1 MEENKEYINLKIL
14 GRGNKGE
21 ITRKVKSMK
30 DQKIYVLKDLGE
42 KQLSETQKEIL
53 KILEQNECPY
63 IVRHYP
69 LTKNNFIKT
78 DFINDVDLLDYL
90 NTYIDLENPIE
101 EKFLRKIFIQ
111 CIESVKYLHEK
122 NIIHRNI
129 RLENFYITD
138 DKEIKLG
145 NFRYATFKNDAE
157 EDLKYPEDGMLYKS
171 AETLNNNIYNI
182 KSDLYALGVVF
193 YKLCYFEFPYE
204 IIYKPDKEDE
214 NKGIYELKPNPKKE
228 LDYSKELNELINSLL
243 NIFDPNVDEKQIYQI
258 AINKSLEN
266 NCKNTCIES
275 ILRCLSPFRF
285 FTADT
290 TLEFLGFDKDKKE
303 NFFMALT
310 LYDCC
315 NYFSKQEQIELKKKD
330 KYINDIINLRNLL
343 EKHHIGMKKD
353 EEVNPKDV
361 INFMLEK
368 YFEEVYDDKNKS
380 KKVSQDNFNIT
391 EKTILGNLKISQDEK
406 EYKYIFN
413 FVYTNL
419 DLCEK
424 KDNKYDISKIFNQN
438 FKGNLK
444 IEYQFPRY
452 LFLLI
457 DPGKNYDYNS
467 EIIFPDKFTIFSS
480 NKEKNENNEKK
491 EEIEK
496 KDYLVEGLLLRKIKE
511 GQEQYISF
519 YKKRINKKLNWVLS
533 EDDTIK
539 KIGEKI
545 DNLNQEIK
553 DSKGIIEMIFYKEK
567 S

>member
-63 IVRHYP
+63 IVKHYP

-101 EKFLRKIFIQ
+101 EKVLWKIFIQ

-157 EDLKYPEDGMLYKS
+157 EDLNYPEDGMLYKS
-171 AETLNNNIYNI
+171 AETLDNNIYNI
-182 KSDLYALGVVF
+182 TSDLYALGVVF

-214 NKGIYELKPNPKKE
+214 NKGIFELKANPKKE

-243 NIFDPNVDEKQIYQI
+243 NIFDSNVDETKIYQM

-275 ILRCLSPFRF
+275 IFRCLSPFGF
-285 FTADT
+285 FSGKSV
-290 TLEFLGFDKDKKE
+290 LEKLGFDKTKK
-303 NFFMALT
+303 NIFIMALT
-310 LYDCC
+310 LYDCLK
-315 NYFSKQEQIELKKKD
+315 YFSKKEKEELKKKE
-330 KYINDIINLRNLL
+330 KYINDIINIRNLL
-343 EKHHIGMKKD
+343 EKHCIGIKKD
-353 EEVNPKDV
+353 EEVDPKIV
-361 INFMLEK
+361 IDFIIEK
-368 YFEEVYDDKNKS
+368 YLEEVHDDKNKS
-380 KKVSQDNFNIT
+380 KQVSDIHYKETEETMHGNIS
-391 EKTILGNLKISQDEK
+391 ISQEK
-406 EYKYIFN
+406 DYQYIFN

-424 KDNKYDISKIFNQN
+424 KDNKYDISKIFNR
-438 FKGNLK
+438 NLNGK
-444 IEYQFPRY
+444 LKLEYQFPRY
-452 LFLLI
+452 IFLSI
-457 DPGKNYDYNS
+457 DSGKNYDFKS
-467 EIIFPDKFTIFSS
+467 EIIYPEEFAITSYN
-480 NKEKNENNEKK
+480 NKKV
-491 EEIEK
+491 
-496 KDYLVEGLLLRKIKE
+496 DYIISGLILRKVKE

-519 YKKRINKKLNWVLS
+519 YQKKKKINKEEEKVYWVLS

-539 KIGEKI
+539 IV
-545 DNLNQEIK
+545 DNLKNLKEEIK
-553 DSKGIIEMIFYKEK
+553 DSKGIIEMIFYKREVK
-567 S
+567 DKKAS

>member
-21 ITRKVKSMK
+21 TTRKVKSVK

-42 KQLSETQKEIL
+42 PQLSETKKEIL

-63 IVRHYP
+63 IVKHYP

-101 EKFLRKIFIQ
+101 EKVLWKIFIQ
-111 CIESVKYLHEK
+111 CIESVKYLHKK
-122 NIIHRNI
+122 NIIHRNV

-145 NFRYATFKNDAE
+145 NFRYATIINDAE
-157 EDLKYPEDGMLYKS
+157 EDMNYPEDGMLYKS

-204 IIYKPDKEDE
+204 IIYKPDKDDE

-228 LDYSKELNELINSLL
+228 LAYSKELNELINSLL
-243 NIFDPNVDEKQIYQI
+243 TIFEPNVDETKIYQI

-275 ILRCLSPFRF
+275 ILRCLSPFGF
-285 FTADT
+285 FSEQSV
-290 TLEFLGFDKDKKE
+290 LKKLGFDGAEK
-303 NFFMALT
+303 NIFIMALT

-315 NYFSKQEQIELKKKD
+315 KYFSLEEEVGLKKKE

-353 EEVNPKDV
+353 VEVNPKDV
-361 INFMLEK
+361 INFIIEK
-368 YFEEVYDDKNKS
+368 YFEEIYDDKNKS
-380 KKVSQDNFNIT
+380 EKVSQDNYNIT
-391 EKTILGNLKISQDEK
+391 EKTMHGELKVSQA
-406 EYKYIFN
+406 YKYIFN

-424 KDNKYDISKIFNQN
+424 KNNKYDISKIFNIN
-438 FKGNLK
+438 FNGNLK
-444 IEYQFPRY
+444 LEYQFPRY
-452 LFLLI
+452 IFLLI
-457 DPGKNYDYNS
+457 DHGENYDYNS
-467 EIIFPDKFTIFSS
+467 EIIFPDKFIITSS

-491 EEIEK
+491 EEKEK
-496 KDYLVEGLLLRKIKE
+496 KIYLVKGLLLRKIKE

-519 YKKRINKKLNWVLS
+519 YQKRINKKLNWVLS

-553 DSKGIIEMIFYKEK
+553 DSKGTIEMIFYKEK
-567 S
+567 KLE